1 MKIPQVRIQ
10 FYLSYIYFLILTN
23 NKRMQICMT
32 INMPLKNTFI
42 IIAYADEGN
51 TTANVVLLKLYNSTI
66 ALLLYCSI

>member
-1 MKIPQVRIQ
+1 
-10 FYLSYIYFLILTN
+10 
-23 NKRMQICMT
+23 MT